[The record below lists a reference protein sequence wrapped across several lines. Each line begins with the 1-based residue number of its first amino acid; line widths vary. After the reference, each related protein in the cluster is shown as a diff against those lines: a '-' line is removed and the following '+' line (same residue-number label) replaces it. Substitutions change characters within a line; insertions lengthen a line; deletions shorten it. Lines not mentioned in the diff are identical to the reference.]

1 MIGVLSGVSV
11 FLIMRII
18 LVEVVVSCCVMHVQ
32 ERFKM
37 KNKTESQV
45 LILSRE
51 GMDLLGGEEFF
62 LQMLKEVL
70 E

>member
-1 MIGVLSGVSV
+1 M
-11 FLIMRII
+11 
-18 LVEVVVSCCVMHVQ
+18 EVVVSCCVMHVQ

>member
-1 MIGVLSGVSV
+1 M
-11 FLIMRII
+11 
-18 LVEVVVSCCVMHVQ
+18 EVVVLCCVMHVQ

-51 GMDLLGGEEFF
+51 GVELLGGEEFF
-62 LQMLKEVL
+62 LQLWREVM
-70 E
+70 